1 MKKFLPIILI
11 LGFLFPVYSANA
23 VLGLSKCEKVK
34 KAIVAEEKIGKESW
48 KYFDGLRSA
57 HGGESKYSVIIAESL
72 LEIYKSDKTVFT
84 IAIKNPKCFSS
95 SQNAAIRR
103 GLAYTNSMISS
114 WTKFVATEN
123 WYSGWGLVYPN
134 YMSLFSKQVIGL

>member
-11 LGFLFPVYSANA
+11 LGFMFPVQPASA

-72 LEIYKSDKTVFT
+72 LEIYKSDKTIFT

-95 SQNAAIRR
+95 SQNATIRR
-103 GLAYTNSMISS
+103 QLAYTNSDISA
-114 WTKFVATEN
+114 WKKFVAEKN
-123 WYSGWGLVYPN
+123 WFTGWGLVYTT
-134 YMSLFSKQVIGL
+134 YLSLFSKQVIG

>member
-1 MKKFLPIILI
+1 MKKLLPIILI
-11 LGFLFPVYSANA
+11 LGFLLPVYSANA

-95 SQNAAIRR
+95 SQNATIRR
-103 GLAYTNSMISS
+103 QLAYTNSDISA
-114 WTKFVATEN
+114 WKKFVAEKN
-123 WYSGWGLVYPN
+123 WFTGWGLVYTT
-134 YMSLFSKQVIGL
+134 YQSLFSKQVIG